1 MRIPIIQIG
10 NSKGLRLPK
19 VILEKYKIQ
28 EEMELILQDQHII
41 LKPLRKIRE
50 GWDEAFALMHANG
63 DDRLLIDDIFSD
75 ETFEEWNRN
84 NTTS

>member
-28 EEMELILQDQHII
+28 EEMELQLQDQHII
-41 LKPLRKIRE
+41 LKPIRKIRE
-50 GWDEAFALMHANG
+50 GWSEAFAQMHANG
-63 DDRLLIDDIFSD
+63 DDRLLIDDIFPD
-75 ETFEEWNRN
+75 EIVEE
-84 NTTS
+84 